1 MLGIIGGTSLQF
13 VKLPQH
19 LTPETVDTPY
29 GPVQVRIGSCVLLQR
44 HQGGRAPHRIN
55 FRAQMA
61 ALALREVDRVI
72 AIGSAG
78 SLHTEIPPGTLLI
91 PHDYMSWAPI
101 PSIHDHA
108 IAHACPEI
116 DPRLAAA
123 LARIVPDARSRGVYV
138 QTPGPRIE
146 TKAEV
151 QALSSIADV
160 VGMTLASEATVA
172 KELGIPFAA
181 LCSIDNYAHGL
192 DGEVLTFDHILA
204 ASRSQ
209 SARMET
215 IIAQIIGELA

>member
-1 MLGIIGGTSLQF
+1 MLGIIGGTSLLYA
-13 VKLPQH
+13 KLPP
-19 LTPETVDTPY
+19 LSTETVDTPY
-29 GPVQVRIGSCVLLQR
+29 GTADVQTGKFILILR

-61 ALALREVDRVI
+61 ALALRNADRVI

-78 SLHTEIPPGTLLI
+78 SLRADIPPGTLLI
-91 PHDYMSWAPI
+91 PHDYVSWANV

-108 IAHACPEI
+108 IVHVCPEI
-116 DPRLAAA
+116 DGA
-123 LARIVPDARSRGVYV
+123 LAENLSRIVPEARTGGVYV

-151 QALSSIADV
+151 QTLATVADV
-160 VGMTLASEATVA
+160 VGMTLASEATLA

-192 DGEVLTFDHILA
+192 AKEVLTFENILA
-204 ASRSQ
+204 ASRAQ
-209 SARMET
+209 SARMEK
-215 IIAQIIGELA
+215 IISRIVAELA

>member
-1 MLGIIGGTSLQF
+1 MLGIIGGTSLLF
-13 VKLPQH
+13 AKLPP
-19 LTPETVDTPY
+19 LTRETVATPY
-29 GPVQVRIGSCVLLQR
+29 GMAEVWTGKFALLLR

-61 ALALREVDRVI
+61 ALALRDVDRVI

-78 SLHTEIPPGTLLI
+78 SLCADIPPGTLLI
-91 PHDYMSWAPI
+91 PHDYVSWANV

-108 IAHACPEI
+108 IAHVCPEI
-116 DPRLAAA
+116 DKTLAES
-123 LARIVPDARSRGVYV
+123 LARIIPDARVGGVYV

-151 QALSSIADV
+151 QTIATVGDI
-160 VGMTLASEATVA
+160 VGMTLASEATLA

-192 DGEVLTFDHILA
+192 AAEVLTFESILA
-204 ASRSQ
+204 ASRAQ
-209 SARMET
+209 SARME
-215 IIAQIIGELA
+215 QIITRIVAELV